1 MSQYYYL
8 FKLSINPIVIVYE
21 IVMSGEQ
28 ALQFSRDLSGILL
41 VEFNDLCLLVR
52 NIPLYLARDNF
63 FWRMSPSN
71 KFTSHEVYDWLMFR
85 GMTDSSTD
93 I

>member
-8 FKLSINPIVIVYE
+8 FKLNINPTVIVYE

-28 ALQFSRDLSGILL
+28 ALQFSRDLSSILL
-41 VEFNDLCLLVR
+41 IEFNDLCLLVR
-52 NIPLYLARDNF
+52 NILLYLARDNF
-63 FWRMSPSN
+63 FWRMSPPN